1 MKKRRIVQ
9 KARRKKFLADTQ
21 RKFVRGIIL
30 FGISFLLIVFLFGD
44 HGLYQLYKIK
54 SQRKV
59 TQKRIE
65 ELKTEIALLNNEK
78 KRLQTDLDY
87 IERLARE
94 KYRMA
99 KIGEKVFKVIPRGIK
114 K

>member
-1 MKKRRIVQ
+1 LNKRRT
-9 KARRKKFLADTQ
+9 ARKTLKKKFLADTQ

-30 FGISFLLIVFLFGD
+30 FGILFLFVIFLFGD

-54 SQRKV
+54 SQRRA
-59 TQKRIE
+59 TQNRIE
-65 ELKTEIALLNNEK
+65 ELKTEIALFENEK
-78 KRLQTDLDY
+78 HRLQTDLDY

-99 KIGEKVFKVIPRGIK
+99 KTGEKVFKVIPRERK

>member
-1 MKKRRIVQ
+1 M
-9 KARRKKFLADTQ
+9 
-21 RKFVRGIIL
+21 II
-30 FGISFLLIVFLFGD
+30 FLFGD

-65 ELKTEIALLNNEK
+65 ELKTEIVLLGNEK

-99 KIGEKVFKVIPRGIK
+99 KAGEKVFKVIPKENK

>member
-1 MKKRRIVQ
+1 MNKRRTSI
-9 KARRKKFLADTQ
+9 KSRRKKFFADTQ
-21 RKFVRGIIL
+21 RKFFRGIIL

-59 TQKRIE
+59 TQNRIE
-65 ELKTEIALLNNEK
+65 ELKTEITLLENEH
-78 KRLQTDLDY
+78 KRLQTDMDY

-99 KIGEKVFKVIPRGIK
+99 KIGEKVFKVIPRENK
-114 K
+114 N

>member
-1 MKKRRIVQ
+1 LNNRRTAIKSRRQ
-9 KARRKKFLADTQ
+9 KFFADTQ
-21 RKFVRGIIL
+21 RKFLRGIIL
-30 FGISFLLIVFLFGD
+30 FGISFLLIIFLLGN
-44 HGLYQLYKIK
+44 HGLFQLYKIK

-65 ELKTEIALLNNEK
+65 ELKTEIALLKNEK
-78 KRLQTDLDY
+78 KRLQTDLEY

-99 KIGEKVFKVIPRGIK
+99 KAGEKVFKVIPK
-114 K
+114 ENK

>member
-1 MKKRRIVQ
+1 MNNRRTAIKSRRQ
-9 KARRKKFLADTQ
+9 KFFANTQ
-21 RKFVRGIIL
+21 RKFIRGIIL
-30 FGISFLLIVFLFGD
+30 FGISFLLIIFLLGN
-44 HGLYQLYKIK
+44 HGLFQLYKIK

-65 ELKTEIALLNNEK
+65 ELKTEIALLKNEK
-78 KRLQTDLDY
+78 KRLQTDLEY

-99 KIGEKVFKVIPRGIK
+99 KAGEKVFKVIPK
-114 K
+114 ENK

>member
-1 MKKRRIVQ
+1 LNNRRTAI
-9 KARRKKFLADTQ
+9 KSRRKKFFADTQ
-21 RKFVRGIIL
+21 RKFLRGIIL
-30 FGISFLLIVFLFGD
+30 FGISFLLIIFLLGN
-44 HGLYQLYKIK
+44 HGLFQLYKIK

-65 ELKTEIALLNNEK
+65 ELKTEIALLKNEK
-78 KRLQTDLDY
+78 KRLQTDLEY

-99 KIGEKVFKVIPRGIK
+99 KAGEKVFKVIPKEIK
-114 K
+114 

>member
-1 MKKRRIVQ
+1 MNNRRTAIKSRRQ
-9 KARRKKFLADTQ
+9 KFFADTQ
-21 RKFVRGIIL
+21 RKFLRGIIL
-30 FGISFLLIVFLFGD
+30 FGISFLLIIFLLGN
-44 HGLYQLYKIK
+44 HGLFQLYKIK

-65 ELKTEIALLNNEK
+65 ELKTEIALLKNEK
-78 KRLQTDLDY
+78 KRLQTDLEY

-99 KIGEKVFKVIPRGIK
+99 KAGEKVFKVIPK
-114 K
+114 ENK

>member
-1 MKKRRIVQ
+1 MNKRRKSIKSRRQ
-9 KARRKKFLADTQ
+9 KFFADTQ
-21 RKFVRGIIL
+21 RKFLRGIIL
-30 FGISFLLIVFLFGD
+30 FGILFLLIIFLLGN
-44 HGLYQLYKIK
+44 HGLFQLYKIK

-65 ELKTEIALLNNEK
+65 GLKIEIALLKNEK
-78 KRLQTDLDY
+78 KRLQTDLEY

-99 KIGEKVFKVIPRGIK
+99 KAGEKVFKVIPK
-114 K
+114 ENK

>member
-1 MKKRRIVQ
+1 M
-9 KARRKKFLADTQ
+9 
-21 RKFVRGIIL
+21 
-30 FGISFLLIVFLFGD
+30 IVFLFGD

-65 ELKTEIALLNNEK
+65 ELKTEILLLGNEK

-87 IERLARE
+87 IERFARE

-99 KIGEKVFKVIPRGIK
+99 KTGEKVFKVIPRENK